1 MDRPGTNMRIIIG
14 LFCLGTASAR
24 IQAEEPQKISFNA
37 SDGYWI
43 HADYYGPMSKY
54 NAGPIVILLHDFER
68 DRSAWQPLIAPLR
81 EAGFIVLALDLR
93 GHGRSAT
100 SDTRER
106 VAQRDPQLFRDIQLD
121 LRGAYYWLS
130 QQEGLDR
137 ARFAIVGSGI
147 GANLALQYAVRDRS
161 IDVIVCLS
169 PQMEIPGLDP
179 VGDLGQI
186 HGRSVL
192 FVAAK
197 DEQTTCNTLTSHNNQ
212 TDKIICPGL
221 AHGTDMLPA
230 PKITKKI
237 TDALI
242 RGVGRPSTNV
252 VYGSIE
258 SNIFHAAGSGWIAK
272 INPNNL
278 RHYSTPREA
287 QARGLRASKSKGP
300 RQGPPRFPIRTK
312 PVIFTSRWTT
322 VR

>member
-1 MDRPGTNMRIIIG
+1 MDRLGTNMRIIVG
-14 LFCLGTASAR
+14 LFWLGTALAG
-24 IQAEEPQKISFNA
+24 IHAEEPQKVSFNA

-43 HADYYGPMSKY
+43 HADYYGPMSDY
-54 NAGPIVILLHDFER
+54 TAGPIVMLLHDFER

-100 SDTRER
+100 SDTRELA
-106 VAQRDPQLFRDIQLD
+106 AQRDRQLFHDIQLD
-121 LRGAYYWLS
+121 LRGAYYWLA

-137 ARFAIVGSGI
+137 ARFAIVGAGI
-147 GANLALQYAVRDRS
+147 GASLALQYAAADRS
-161 IDVIVCLS
+161 VDTIVCIS
-169 PQMEIPGLDP
+169 PQIEIPELDP

-197 DEQTTCNTLTSHNNQ
+197 DEQTTCDTLTSHNNQ
-212 TDKIICPGL
+212 TDKIICPGSV
-221 AHGTDMLPA
+221 HGTDMLQNA

-237 TDALI
+237 TDTLI
-242 RGVGRPSTNV
+242 RGVGRPSTDT

-278 RHYSTPREA
+278 RHYSSPREA

-300 RQGPPRFPIRTK
+300 RQRDRRGSRSGPSP
-312 PVIFTSRWTT
+312 
-322 VR
+322 